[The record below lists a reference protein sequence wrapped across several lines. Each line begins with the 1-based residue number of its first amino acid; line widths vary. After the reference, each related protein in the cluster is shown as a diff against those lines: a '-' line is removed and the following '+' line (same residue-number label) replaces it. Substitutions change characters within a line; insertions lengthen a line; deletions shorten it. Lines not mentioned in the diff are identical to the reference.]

1 MSAAKMAFVN
11 SIMVLVAVFAAGVFG
26 AAQAPYCAFPP
37 RTRFLRFRA
46 WLLTELSAANGQVT
60 ETAPPQELGST
71 TSAGKP
77 SPFLPLTPL
86 CTCTIPDLV
95 PIPGSLVYSLNMCTI
110 VHSTNCQVS
119 LSTGGAAPP
128 AAKSSAAAPAPAP
141 GSGSSA
147 AGGGSGGPPPTASD
161 KPAAPTVITSTNAG
175 GSPVVVTQTP
185 GAESSALA
193 GGRTLSSGAG
203 ASGSATE
210 SSTGAEATQSPGG
223 ASGTASGSG
232 VPPTPTGGANNA
244 VGLVKGIAY
253 GAAAM
258 AMAFVV

>member
-26 AAQAPYCAFPP
+26 AAQAPY
-37 RTRFLRFRA
+37 
-46 WLLTELSAANGQVT
+46 SNGQVT

-71 TSAGKP
+71 TSA
-77 SPFLPLTPL
+77 
-86 CTCTIPDLV
+86 
-95 PIPGSLVYSLNMCTI
+95 GSLVYSLNMCTI

-147 AGGGSGGPPPTASD
+147 AGDGSGGPPPTASD